1 MPSHRRL
8 LRFLFALAALAG
20 CKATPNP
27 EWHGL
32 SGQIEVRRDEWGVPH
47 IFAHDADDALYVLGY
62 ETARDRLFQLDLL
75 RRRALG
81 REAELFGASKAA
93 DDRIARVLGFGRL
106 GLAGAEDLRV
116 NDPDVHR
123 TLSAYAQG
131 ISAFI
136 TDANAGTGGAKLPP
150 EFADLDPAYRPE
162 PWTIGD
168 TLAWLKAELF
178 VLAAHPESDL
188 LWYAITAS
196 QPDGADVARD
206 VYRPDPLEKI
216 YITPGF
222 PTGPHASRA
231 GSLGH
236 QRSRFDPAG
245 RALLPL
251 VSAFAHFSGRGRVGP
266 TGASNNWALC
276 GKLTK
281 SGGTMLANDPH
292 LGLDL
297 PGNLY
302 EFHFESDTARGA
314 GFGIPGL
321 PALVTGHNGSIAWGV
336 TTTEADDADTYV
348 ELTEGDSVSFGG
360 KSVAMEV
367 RTEALRI
374 RKAGGSVADFDEEQL
389 KIRVVPHHGP
399 VISDVIPDVALFL
412 GRKALSVK
420 WPGFGITHE
429 PRAYHDLFRAHTYDD
444 FKRALSHFE
453 AGLLNFVYAG
463 TDGDIGYQPHSIYPL
478 RAQLD
483 PKSPPYGVVPGTGAY
498 EWTGEQIPDDRIM
511 QLHNPASCR
520 IFSANNDPAGVT
532 DDGDALNDAYYLGGT
547 FDYGL
552 RAKRIS
558 DRLGK
563 LSTGTTVLGDLESVQ
578 ADVHSG
584 LAEHFL
590 PPLLEAAKGQAPS
603 APATELLGLLTAWDR
618 EDTVEQVAPTIF
630 NAFYAQLLVD
640 VFADDLPLTFSRA
653 ATDDRGF
660 ASLLERQLRGEKSPS
675 GHDYLGGKS
684 AQATLLGALEKVAIS
699 IPASLGA
706 DRAKWSWGA
715 VHTNTFNHPL
725 GGKYNL
731 GPVALPGGLSSVNAA
746 RYAPQLD
753 GNPVI
758 GGDVFEGPNVRVV
771 IELLPNA
778 VTMHASLPTGESG
791 LLGDPHYADQLADW
805 AATRTHACHFQRDDV
820 IAHAPVSATFLKGA
834 H

>member
-1 MPSHRRL
+1 ML
-8 LRFLFALAALAG
+8 ALAALTA
-20 CKATPNP
+20 CKSTPDP

-32 SGQIEVRRDEWGVPH
+32 SAQIEVRRDEWGVPH
-47 IFAHDADDALYVLGY
+47 IFAQNPDDALYVLGY

-81 REAELFGASKAA
+81 REAELFGARAA
-93 DDRIARVLGFGRL
+93 PDDRIARVLGFGRL
-106 GLAGAEDLRV
+106 GAAGAEDLRL

-136 TDANAGTGGAKLPP
+136 ADASAGKPNVSWPP
-150 EFADLDPAYRPE
+150 EYADLDPAYRPE
-162 PWTIGD
+162 PWTIAD
-168 TLAWLKAELF
+168 TLAMLKAELF
-178 VLAAHPESDL
+178 VLAAHPESDI

-196 QPDGADVARD
+196 SGDGADIARD

-222 PTGPHASRA
+222 PAAAHAARPPAS
-231 GSLGH
+231 GVGH
-236 QRSRFDPAG
+236 QKSRPDPSG
-245 RALLPL
+245 EQMLKL
-251 VSAFAHFSGRGRVGP
+251 VSAFARFSRRGRVGP

-276 GKLTK
+276 GTMTK

-297 PGNLY
+297 PSNLY

-321 PALVTGHNGSIAWGV
+321 PALVTGHNGSLAWGV
-336 TTTEADDADTYV
+336 TTTEADDADTYL
-348 ELTEGDSVSFGG
+348 ELTDGDTVSFQG
-360 KSVAMEV
+360 KSVPMDV
-367 RTEALRI
+367 RTETLRI
-374 RKAGGSVADFDEEQL
+374 RRAGGAVADFDEEPL
-389 KIRVVPHHGP
+389 RIRTVPHHGP
-399 VISDVIPDVALFL
+399 VISDVVPDISVFL
-412 GRKALSVK
+412 GRKALTVK

-429 PRAYHDLFRAHTYDD
+429 PRAYHDLFRAKTHDD
-444 FKRALSHFE
+444 FKKALSHFE

-463 TDGDIGYQPHSIYPL
+463 ADGDIGYQPHAIYPI
-478 RAQLD
+478 RARLD
-483 PKSPPYGVVPGTGAY
+483 AKSPPYGVVPGNGQF

-532 DDGDALNDAYYLGGT
+532 DDGDVLNDEFYLGGT

-552 RAKRIS
+552 RAKRIG
-558 DRLGK
+558 DRLGM
-563 LSTGTTVLGDLESVQ
+563 LASGSATLDDLEAVQ

-590 PPLLEAAKGQAPS
+590 PPLLEAAKAQALS
-603 APATELLGLLTAWDR
+603 ATAADFLAQLTVWNR
-618 EDTVEQVAPTIF
+618 EDTVDQVAPTIF
-630 NAFYAQLLVD
+630 NAFYAQLLTD

-675 GHDYLGGKS
+675 GHDYLDGES
-684 AQATLLGALEKVAIS
+684 AQTLLLGALEKVAVS
-699 IPASLGA
+699 IPVALGQ
-706 DRAKWSWGA
+706 DRAKWTWGV

-725 GGKYNL
+725 GGKYDL
-731 GPVALPGGLSSVNAA
+731 GPIALPGGLSSVNAA
-746 RYAPQLD
+746 RYAPELD
-753 GNPVI
+753 GTPVI

-771 IELLPNA
+771 IELKPGD
-778 VTMHASLPTGESG
+778 VTMRASLPTGESG
-791 LLGDPHYADQLADW
+791 VLGDPHYADQLDDW
-805 AATRTHACHFQRDDV
+805 RIAKTHPCHFQREDV
-820 IAHAPVSATFLKGA
+820 VAHAPVSATFAKGA